1 MLLAPVAGLAAPDGV
16 EADAAAFDEKG
27 EAPVTAVVNV
37 VGKSD
42 TATEGTK
49 SFGARAATLF
59 KGEQDLRDIPQP
71 VTVLTRQ
78 LLDERQLLDLHDVLQ
93 NTPGVAVDYTDSERV
108 SYNARGFSIDA
119 LQVDGLTINQ
129 SGSSFVQP
137 DTAVLDRVEVLRGA
151 SGMLRGAGNPSATV
165 NMVRKR
171 PAREFQA
178 SAALSIGSW
187 ERRRIEADVSS
198 PLNKAGTVRG
208 RVVAVKDKKE
218 FFQDAKREDREV
230 MYAVVEAD
238 LGPRTLLA
246 ASLQHTDLDATGAWG
261 GMPGNLD
268 GTALNLPRE
277 TYLGSDWNRWNRYN
291 DQALVELTHRF
302 ANDWTVKAKAAYTHL
317 ALKDNGFKQTYM
329 ARPAGATNPYL
340 MTVTSAQYTGNESH
354 QQAMSLVADGAFSLL
369 SRKHELVVGM
379 ERVRAATTESWGV
392 GNLYPQTIDIRNWNP
407 FTSYPEQAIAMPAT
421 PNKPNTTTQHGAFAT
436 ARLSLAAP
444 LTAILGTRLSWW
456 KYDSAGSPASNYE
469 IRREVTPYAGLV
481 YDINDALSAY
491 ASYTEIFTPQNVK
504 DANGNILAPIT
515 GEDYELGLKG
525 AFYGGRLNASLGL
538 FQIDNVGR
546 AIEDTTSRNPCLPYF
561 TSGYCRVAG
570 GAQRSAGWEA
580 ELSGEVLPGWQVM
593 GGYTNTRTKYLR
605 DTAANTGQPL
615 RSIDPRHQLRIF
627 TSYSPDRAGKGW
639 TVGGGVQVQS
649 DSYVRSGTV
658 TSTQGGY
665 TVANAM
671 LGYRFSEK
679 LGIQVNVN
687 NLFDKVYYK
696 KFAPTGISYYYGDP
710 RNVTL
715 SLRGSL

>member
-1 MLLAPVAGLAAPDGV
+1 MLLVPVAGLAAPGGV

-42 TATEGTK
+42 TVSEGTK

-171 PAREFQA
+171 PARDFQA
-178 SAALSIGSW
+178 SAALTIGSW
-187 ERRRIEADVSS
+187 ERRRIETDVSS
-198 PLNKAGTVRG
+198 PLNEAGTVRG

-261 GMPGNLD
+261 GMPGNID
-268 GTALNLPRE
+268 GTALNLARE

-302 ANDWTVKAKAAYTHL
+302 ANDWTVKANAAYTHL

-369 SRKHELVVGM
+369 GRKHELVLGM
-379 ERVRAATTESWGV
+379 ERVRAVTTESWGI

-421 PNKPNTTTQHGAFAT
+421 PNKPNTTTQHGTFAT

-469 IRREVTPYAGLV
+469 VRREVTPYAGLV

-561 TSGYCRVAG
+561 TSGYCRVAA